1 MTLLCCWQARLFL
14 DPAEIFKSE
23 AEEAHEKTRKA
34 IEVCTCFKE
43 QFEEIRKNIQ
53 KFFKEGQEVKQWE
66 FANELVFT
74 RIDQFVRRL
83 RIVEVSLCKFLCC
96 HYCHW
101 ETCCQVIQNLWSTVC
116 NSQLQELVHIYNNE
130 FFNNQPRCLI
140 KKRIRWPFFFP
151 AVSPWKLWEHNNIFL
166 FAMNIDGSKMYD

>member
-1 MTLLCCWQARLFL
+1 MHL

-34 IEVCTCFKE
+34 IEICSCFKE

-83 RIVEVSLCKFLCC
+83 RIVEVSLCEIIPVLPLLSLRNMLQSETEFIIYATINCKSLCT
-96 HYCHW
+96 Y
-101 ETCCQVIQNLWSTVC
+101 TQ
-116 NSQLQELVHIYNNE
+116 
-130 FFNNQPRCLI
+130 
-140 KKRIRWPFFFP
+140 
-151 AVSPWKLWEHNNIFL
+151 
-166 FAMNIDGSKMYD
+166 

>member
-1 MTLLCCWQARLFL
+1 MFL

-96 HYCHW
+96 HYGH
-101 ETCCQVIQNLWSTVC
+101 
-116 NSQLQELVHIYNNE
+116 
-130 FFNNQPRCLI
+130 
-140 KKRIRWPFFFP
+140 
-151 AVSPWKLWEHNNIFL
+151 
-166 FAMNIDGSKMYD
+166 

>member
-1 MTLLCCWQARLFL
+1 MFL

-83 RIVEVSLCKFLCC
+83 RIVEVSFCKFLCC
-96 HYCHW
+96 HLLFSLRNMLPS
-101 ETCCQVIQNLWSTVC
+101 ETEFMQQ
-116 NSQLQELVHIYNNE
+116 QELVHIYTTMS
-130 FFNNQPRCLI
+130 FSITSLD
-140 KKRIRWPFFFP
+140 
-151 AVSPWKLWEHNNIFL
+151 V
-166 FAMNIDGSKMYD
+166 

>member
-1 MTLLCCWQARLFL
+1 MYL

-96 HYCHW
+96 HFCH
-101 ETCCQVIQNLWSTVC
+101 
-116 NSQLQELVHIYNNE
+116 
-130 FFNNQPRCLI
+130 
-140 KKRIRWPFFFP
+140 
-151 AVSPWKLWEHNNIFL
+151 
-166 FAMNIDGSKMYD
+166 